1 MYGLRIGGDKSMPYY
16 TLDMI
21 ENMYRQESPELTAD
35 KIMERTKNVHRQLNT
50 LDIYWRR
57 SNRRFYQQ
65 IDLREKM

>member
-1 MYGLRIGGDKSMPYY
+1 MPYY